1 MKMNWKTMLLAV
13 ALSAPAFAAPMVLSG
28 TGAEDYTPKDAA
40 SREAAFAKAKETAFH
55 AALDNLMARQSDSAR
70 QAFNER
76 KPAVY
81 QQLLDICTNKGFEPK
96 DTGDCVVVKFQANID
111 DVAMMDKIQSM
122 KAAASDVQLN
132 DVKVAVLFTARRIAA
147 NTVFGAEVS
156 AEETGEASSEASVT
170 EASTDS
176 ADAVVETKKTHAKKT
191 AGTAVTQK
199 ADTQSYELDDVAK
212 SEFNGGVSQVLLD
225 KGFEEVVDLSEILDK
240 TPQKM
245 DEVLGAGKNPP
256 AALWKELA
264 AEIAEE
270 DPDIQ
275 YVIYGCFDAENPH
288 EVGGQWESA
297 ATVTG
302 KVYKLDNKN
311 GKYSLKPIVALK
323 PTTLKEKSNSQ
334 LDAKKTTMQCMTDE
348 IAREILLKMQQKKI
362 INK

>member
-13 ALSAPAFAAPMVLSG
+13 SLSAPAFAAPMVLTG
-28 TGAEDYTPKDAA
+28 TGVEDYTPKDAA
-40 SREAAFAKAKETAFH
+40 SRDAAFAKAKETAFH

-81 QQLLDICTNKGFEPK
+81 QELLGICTNTGFEPK
-96 DTGDCVVVKFQANID
+96 DTGDCVVVKFQANLD

-122 KAAASDVQLN
+122 KSAGSDVQLN
-132 DVKVAVLFTARRIAA
+132 DVKVAVLFTARRIAS

-170 EASTDS
+170 EAATDS

-199 ADTQSYELDDVAK
+199 VDAQSYELDDVAK
-212 SEFNGGVSQVLLD
+212 SEFNDGLSAVLLD
-225 KGFEEVVDLSEILDK
+225 KGFEEVVDLSMTLESAAKI
-240 TPQKM
+240 
-245 DEVLGAGKNPP
+245 DEVMGAGKKPTP
-256 AALWKELA
+256 ALWKEVA
-264 AEIAEE
+264 AAIAEE

-275 YVIYGCFDAENPH
+275 YVIVGCFDAENPH

-302 KVYKLDNKN
+302 NVYKLDNKN
-311 GKYSLKPIVALK
+311 GKYTLKPIVALK